1 MAEPAAGGLPRE
13 RFRNRLAA
21 GPILVDGGMGTL
33 LFSRG
38 VPQRACLEELVVSH
52 PEMVGA
58 AHREYLEAGAE
69 LIETLSF
76 GANRH
81 RLAAWG
87 LEGNVADLNRRAARI
102 AREAREVSGRDALVG
117 GSVGPLGSPARGM
130 PAMSEATIRAAFR
143 EHIEGLLEGGADV
156 IVLETFSDLAQL
168 VIAVDEARK
177 ASDVPVIAS
186 LTFGEELRLA
196 DGSSPRAAAET
207 LATAGADAIG
217 VNCGAGPVACLD
229 ALEAMGRAADGEPAR
244 SIMPNAGLP
253 QRLEGRFVYA
263 ASPTYFGTVTP
274 RFLAAGAGI
283 IGGCCG
289 TTPEHIA
296 EMRSALDALRAPGAA
311 DTASAA
317 ATADSAPTQESPTEV
332 ADRRP
337 RPSLVE
343 RATDTVTE
351 GAAPPPT
358 RLAQLLAA
366 GRFVVSVEIDPPRSI
381 RINRTIEAARLL
393 RDAGVDVVNVS
404 DSAMARVRMSALSVA
419 FGIQHDLDLECLV
432 HCTTRDRNLMA
443 LESELLG
450 AHALGVR
457 NIIALTGDPPRIG
470 DYPTGTGVWDVDSIG
485 LIEILARLNLAEDPS
500 GASIGQRAGFTIA
513 CALDSTAA
521 DSATEWD
528 RLERKVEAGAHLVM
542 TQPLYSVEQ
551 VEAMLAQAR
560 RRFGPR
566 GLPVPILLGVL
577 PLVSA
582 RHAEFLHN
590 EVPGITIA
598 DEARAAMRAAGER
611 GSEVGIEMADRLLSE
626 VEGEVAGTYIMP
638 SFGRYEQ
645 CAELVRRIRAR
656 HPAEP
661 VAVGSVAAPASGA
674 TTAAVRATP

>member
-1 MAEPAAGGLPRE
+1 MTEPSTGGGLPRQ
-13 RFRNRLAA
+13 RFRSRLGA
-21 GPILVDGGMGTL
+21 GPILVDGGLGTL

-38 VPQRACLEELVVSH
+38 VPQRACLEELVATH

-76 GANRH
+76 GANRQ

-87 LEGNVADLNRRAARI
+87 LEGRVGELNRRAAQL
-102 AREAREVSGRDALVG
+102 ARDAREVSGRDALVG
-117 GSVGPLGSPARGM
+117 GSVGPLGPPTRGL
-130 PAMSEATIRAAFR
+130 PVVAEATARATFR
-143 EHIEGLLEGGADV
+143 EQIEGLLEGGADL
-156 IVLETFSDLAQL
+156 IVLETFSDLDQL
-168 VIAVDEARK
+168 VLAVDEARR
-177 ASDVPVIAS
+177 ASDAPIIAS
-186 LTFGEELRLA
+186 LTFGEELVLA
-196 DGSSPRAAAET
+196 DGSSPAAAAAA
-207 LATAGADAIG
+207 LAAAGADAVG
-217 VNCGAGPVACLD
+217 VNCGAGPAASLD
-229 ALEAMGRAADGEPAR
+229 ALEAMGRPADGEPAR
-244 SIMPNAGLP
+244 SIMPNAGLS

-263 ASPTYFGTVTP
+263 ASPAYFGAVTP
-274 RFLAAGAGI
+274 RLLAAGARI

-289 TTPEHIA
+289 TTPDHIA
-296 EMRSALDALRAPGAA
+296 TMRAALDAAGATASAVSAPADTAPTGIPGGRARTPLVDRGPDAGAAA
-311 DTASAA
+311 DTG
-317 ATADSAPTQESPTEV
+317 D
-332 ADRRP
+332 
-337 RPSLVE
+337 
-343 RATDTVTE
+343 
-351 GAAPPPT
+351 APPPT
-358 RLAQLLAA
+358 RLAELL
-366 GRFVVSVEIDPPRSI
+366 GRGQFVVSVEIDPPRSI
-381 RINRTIEAARLL
+381 RIERTIEAARLL

-500 GASIGQRAGFTIA
+500 GRSIGQRAGFTIA

-521 DSATEWD
+521 DATTEWD
-528 RLERKVEAGAHLVM
+528 RLERKLEAGAHLVM

-551 VEAMLAQAR
+551 VEAMLAEAR

-577 PLVSA
+577 PLVST

-590 EVPGITIA
+590 EVPGITIP
-598 DEARAAMRAAGER
+598 DESRTAMAAAGER
-611 GSEVGIEMADRLLSE
+611 GSEVGIEMADRLLTAM
-626 VEGEVAGTYIMP
+626 EGEVAGTYIMP

-656 HPAEP
+656 HPAAT
-661 VAVGSVAAPASGA
+661 VATGAGAAAS
-674 TTAAVRATP
+674 AAVRVMR

>member
-1 MAEPAAGGLPRE
+1 MADISAGLPRP
-13 RFRNRLAA
+13 RFRSRLAA
-21 GPILVDGGMGTL
+21 RPLLVDGGMGTL

-38 VPQRACLEELVVSH
+38 VPQRACLEELVSSQ

-87 LEGNVADLNRRAARI
+87 LEGSVGDLNRRAARL
-102 AREAREVSGRDALVG
+102 AREAREVSGREALVG

-130 PAMSEATIRAAFR
+130 PAMTEASIRAVFR
-143 EHIEGLLEGGADV
+143 EQIEGLLEGGSDL
-156 IVLETFSDLAQL
+156 IVLETFSDLNQL
-168 VIAVDEARK
+168 VLAVDEARL

-196 DGSSPRAAAET
+196 DGSSPMAAANA
-207 LATAGADAIG
+207 LAAAGADAIG

-229 ALEAMGRAADGEPAR
+229 ALEAMGRPAAGEPAR

-253 QRLEGRFVYA
+253 QRLDGRFVYA

-274 RFLAAGAGI
+274 RLLAAGAGI
-283 IGGCCG
+283 VGGCCG

-296 EMRSALDALRAPGAA
+296 EMRTVLDAFGAA
-311 DTASAA
+311 GSTVDQAALAPDPARAVTAGRAG
-317 ATADSAPTQESPTEV
+317 
-332 ADRRP
+332 
-337 RPSLVE
+337 PSLVE
-343 RATDTVTE
+343 RASIG
-351 GAAPPPT
+351 GADAQPPPT
-358 RLAQLLAA
+358 RLAELLAA
-366 GRFVVSVEIDPPRSI
+366 RQFVVSVEIDPPRSI
-381 RINRTIEAARLL
+381 RIERTIDAARLL

-419 FGIQHDLDLECLV
+419 FAIQHDLDLECLV

-485 LIEILARLNLAEDPS
+485 LIEILTRLNRAEDPS

-521 DSATEWD
+521 DAATEWD
-528 RLERKVEAGAHLVM
+528 RLERKLAAGAHLIM
-542 TQPLYSVEQ
+542 TQPLYSIEQ
-551 VEAMLAQAR
+551 VEAMLDEAR
-560 RRFGPR
+560 RRFGPA
-566 GLPVPILLGVL
+566 GFPLPVLLGVL
-577 PLVSA
+577 PLVST

-590 EVPGITIA
+590 EVPGITIP
-598 DEARAAMRAAGER
+598 DDARAAMRAAGER
-611 GSEVGIEMADRLLSE
+611 GSEVGIEMADRLLAAT
-626 VEGEVAGTYIMP
+626 EGEVAGTYIMP

-656 HPAEP
+656 HPA
-661 VAVGSVAAPASGA
+661 VAVAS
-674 TTAAVRATP
+674 

>member
-1 MAEPAAGGLPRE
+1 MADTSGLPRP
-13 RFRNRLAA
+13 RFRARVAA
-21 GPILVDGGMGTL
+21 RPLLVDGGMGTL

-52 PEMVGA
+52 PDMVAA

-87 LEGNVADLNRRAARI
+87 LEASVGDLNRRAARI
-102 AREAREVSGRDALVG
+102 AREAREVSGREALVG

-130 PAMSEATIRAAFR
+130 PAMSEATVRSVFR
-143 EHIEGLLEGGADV
+143 EQIDGLLEGGSDL
-156 IVLETFSDLAQL
+156 IVLETFSDLNQL
-168 VIAVDEARK
+168 VLAVDEARR

-196 DGSSPRAAAET
+196 DGSSPMAAAT
-207 LATAGADAIG
+207 ALTAAGADAIG

-229 ALEAMGRAADGEPAR
+229 ALEAMGRSAEGEPAR

-253 QRLEGRFVYA
+253 QRLDGRFVYA
-263 ASPTYFGTVTP
+263 ASPEYFGTVTP
-274 RFLAAGAGI
+274 RLLAAGAGI

-296 EMRSALDALRAPGAA
+296 EMRTALDAFLAAAPAGGTGPAG
-311 DTASAA
+311 
-317 ATADSAPTQESPTEV
+317 ATADGAATSPDAAIAVAPS
-332 ADRRP
+332 RRG
-337 RPSLVE
+337 PSLVE
-343 RATDTVTE
+343 RASAGPGDDT
-351 GAAPPPT
+351 PPPT
-358 RLAQLLAA
+358 RLAELLAA
-366 GRFVVSVEIDPPRSI
+366 RRFVVSVEIDPPRSI
-381 RINRTIEAARLL
+381 RIERTIEAARLL

-485 LIEILARLNLAEDPS
+485 LIEILTRLNRAEDPS

-521 DSATEWD
+521 DRATEWD
-528 RLERKVEAGAHLVM
+528 RLERKLAAGAHLVM

-551 VEAMLAQAR
+551 VQGMLEEAH
-560 RRFGPR
+560 RRFGP
-566 GLPVPILLGVL
+566 GGFPVPLLLGVL
-577 PLVSA
+577 PLVST

-590 EVPGITIA
+590 EVPGITIP
-598 DEARAAMRAAGER
+598 DDARAAMRAAGER
-611 GSEVGIEMADRLLSE
+611 GSEVGIEMADRLLAE
-626 VEGEVAGTYIMP
+626 MEGEVAGTYIMP

-656 HPAEP
+656 HPA
-661 VAVGSVAAPASGA
+661 VAEAV
-674 TTAAVRATP
+674 TA

>member
-1 MAEPAAGGLPRE
+1 MADATPGLPRP
-13 RFRNRLAA
+13 RFRARLAA
-21 GPILVDGGMGTL
+21 APLLVDGGMGTL

-38 VPQRACLEELVVSH
+38 VPQRACLEELVATH
-52 PEMVGA
+52 PELVGA

-87 LEGNVADLNRRAARI
+87 LEGSVGDLNRRAARI
-102 AREAREVSGRDALVG
+102 ARESREVSGREALVG

-130 PAMSEATIRAAFR
+130 PTMSEATIRSVFR
-143 EHIEGLLEGGADV
+143 EQIDGLLDGGSDL
-156 IVLETFSDLAQL
+156 IVLETFSDLNQL
-168 VIAVDEARK
+168 VLAVDEARQ

-196 DGSSPRAAAET
+196 DGSSPMAAAT
-207 LATAGADAIG
+207 ALVAAGADAVG

-229 ALEAMGRAADGEPAR
+229 ALDAMGRPAKGEAAR

-253 QRLEGRFVYA
+253 QRLDGRFVYA
-263 ASPTYFGTVTP
+263 ASPEYFGTVTP
-274 RFLAAGAGI
+274 RLLAAGARI
-283 IGGCCG
+283 LGGCCG

-296 EMRSALDALRAPGAA
+296 EMRTALDVFLAAGLAA
-311 DTASAA
+311 DAGATAPDA
-317 ATADSAPTQESPTEV
+317 ATAIAPS
-332 ADRRP
+332 RP
-337 RPSLVE
+337 GPSLVE
-343 RATDTVTE
+343 RASA
-351 GAAPPPT
+351 GAGDDAPPPT
-358 RLAQLLAA
+358 RLAELLAA
-366 GRFVVSVEIDPPRSI
+366 RRFVVSVEIDPPRSI
-381 RINRTIEAARLL
+381 RIERTIDAARLL

-485 LIEILARLNLAEDPS
+485 LIEILTRLNRAEDPS

-521 DSATEWD
+521 DAATEWS
-528 RLERKVEAGAHLVM
+528 RLERKLDAGAHLVM
-542 TQPLYSVEQ
+542 TQPLYSVGQ
-551 VEAMLAQAR
+551 VEAMLEEAH
-560 RRFGPR
+560 RRFGP
-566 GLPVPILLGVL
+566 GGFPVPVLLGVL
-577 PLVSA
+577 PLVST

-590 EVPGITIA
+590 EVPGITIP
-598 DEARAAMRAAGER
+598 DGSRAAMRAAGER
-611 GSEVGIEMADRLLSE
+611 GSEVGIEMADRLLAE
-626 VEGEVAGTYIMP
+626 MEGEVAGTYIMP

-656 HPAEP
+656 HPA
-661 VAVGSVAAPASGA
+661 VAVAS
-674 TTAAVRATP
+674 